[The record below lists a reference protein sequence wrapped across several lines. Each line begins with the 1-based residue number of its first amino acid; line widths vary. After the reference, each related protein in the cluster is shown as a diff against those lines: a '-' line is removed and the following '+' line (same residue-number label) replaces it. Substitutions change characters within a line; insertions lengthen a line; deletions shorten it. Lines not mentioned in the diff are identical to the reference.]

1 MAHLKRISKI
11 SEYHTFANISAPKH
25 PLISLIDFSRVEF
38 PKDLKGVKLIQEY
51 YTIGLK
57 RNVPYKL
64 FYGQQEYDFNEGLM
78 TFLAPNQVMSME
90 RNPNIFLDKDLRP
103 SGWLLLIHPD
113 FLWNTSLAKNIKK
126 YEYFGYHISES
137 LFLSEEEENRI
148 IDILQNIEKEY
159 QSNIDKFSQKI
170 IVSQLEL
177 LLNYAERFYE
187 RQFLTRNKSNHQL
200 LEKVE
205 NILFHH
211 FDQNNLIEQGLP
223 TVEHI
228 SEKLHLSPT
237 YLSSVLK
244 SITGMSTQQHIHNK
258 LIEKAKEQLSTTT
271 LSINEIAYNLGFE
284 YPTSFNKLFK
294 NKTEMSPMEFRKTF
308 NL

>member
-1 MAHLKRISKI
+1 MENIKRISKI
-11 SEYHTFANISAPKH
+11 SDYHSFANLSAPKH
-25 PLISLIDFSRVEF
+25 PLISLIDFSLVEF
-38 PKDLKGVKLIQEY
+38 PEHLKGLKLIQEY

-78 TFLAPNQVMSME
+78 TFLAPNQVMGME
-90 RNPNIFLDKDLRP
+90 RNPNIFLDKALKP

-113 FLWNTSLAKNIKK
+113 FLWNTTLAKSIKK
-126 YEYFGYHISES
+126 YDYFGYNINES
-137 LFLSEEEENRI
+137 LFLSEEEENSI
-148 IDILQNIEKEY
+148 VSILKNIEKEY

-187 RQFLTRNKSNHQL
+187 RQFITRNKSNHHIL
-200 LEKVE
+200 DKLEKLLL
-205 NILFHH
+205 NYFN
-211 FDQNNLIEQGLP
+211 QNDLIEQRLP
-223 TVEHI
+223 TVEKI
-228 SEKLHLSPT
+228 SGELNLSPT

-244 SITGMSTQQHIHNK
+244 SITGMSTQQHIHNA

-308 NL
+308 N